1 MTFPPNS
8 PALYRDKPVI
18 VSCYTPDGVQI
29 EQDGELLTVSESE
42 LLPTGLA
49 APLPEFAVSKRQR
62 EMATILVA
70 NNAGGVGKTSLT
82 IALAH
87 LLTTWGLRVA
97 VLDFDPQANATTFSG
112 ITRAIS
118 PEETFHQVVAD
129 PSAPLPPLLPAHG
142 YDLLPSSNVLRQT
155 ARTLAK
161 SERWHLLRDRLP
173 GLTGQYDL
181 VFVDCGPSL
190 DPLAMA
196 GGMAADFVLTP
207 SSTSVK
213 GIGGFEG
220 VAGFV
225 QEVRE
230 LGNPDLSICLFV
242 PTLHQKRTKAE
253 AQAYEEM
260 VAGIP
265 AHLLATP
272 IMRAQKW
279 VDAAAEGKPVTA
291 FKGVPTQQVERLAAE
306 LIRSIGWEDEVEA

>member
-8 PALYRDKPVI
+8 TALYRDRPVT

-42 LLPTGLA
+42 LTPTGLA
-49 APLPEFAVSKRQR
+49 APLPELAVLKRQR
-62 EMATILVA
+62 EMTTVLVA

-118 PEETFHQVVAD
+118 PEETFHQVVTD
-129 PSAPLPPLLPAHG
+129 PSAPLPSLIPVHG

-155 ARTLAK
+155 ARQLART
-161 SERWHLLRDRLP
+161 ERWHLLRDRLP

-181 VFVDCGPSL
+181 LFVDCGPSL
-190 DPLAMA
+190 DPLAMT
-196 GGMAADFVLTP
+196 GGMAADFVLAP

-242 PTLHQKRTKAE
+242 PTLHQRRTKAE
-253 AQAYEEM
+253 AQAYEDM
-260 VAGIP
+260 VQGIP
-265 AHLLATP
+265 PHLLATP

-291 FKGVPTQQVERLAAE
+291 YRCPATQQVERLASE
-306 LIRSIGWEDEVEA
+306 LLRSIGWGEEAEA